1 MSDTT
6 DTKTRY
12 HLAGKRV
19 WVAGHTGMVGTA
31 LLRRLAREDVALIT
45 ASRDDV
51 DLRNQEQVEEFV
63 SRHRPHAIFLAAAR
77 VGGIAANDS
86 FPATFLYDNLLIAA
100 NTIEAARR
108 HHVEKL
114 LNLGSTC
121 VYPKFSRQ
129 PIPEDALLSGPL
141 EPTNQWYAVAKIA
154 AIKLCD
160 AYRRQ
165 YGCDFISAM
174 PTNLYGP
181 NDNFDLESSH
191 VIAALIAKF
200 SRAVAENSAE
210 VIIWGTGAPRRE
222 FLHVDDCAD
231 ALVHLMTHFSSEG
244 PVNVGTGADITIRE
258 LAQLLAQISGFRGK
272 LVFDPSRPDGT
283 PRKLSDV
290 SHLAALG
297 WSAGI
302 PLRHGLAQTYEWF
315 CARSGELRS
324 RTPADALTVPAGTV
338 IR

>member
-6 DTKTRY
+6 DTSTGYR
-12 HLAGKRV
+12 LAGKRV
-19 WVAGHTGMVGTA
+19 WIAGHTGMVGSA
-31 LLRRLAREDVALIT
+31 LVRRLECEDVKLIT
-45 ASRDDV
+45 PSRHDV
-51 DLRNQEQVEEFV
+51 DLRNQEQVENFV
-63 SRHRPHAIFLAAAR
+63 ARNRPQVIFLAAAR
-77 VGGIAANDS
+77 VGGIVANNS

-108 HHVEKL
+108 YNVEKL

-121 VYPKFSRQ
+121 VYPKFAPQ
-129 PIPEDALLSGPL
+129 PIPESALLSGPL
-141 EPTNQWYAVAKIA
+141 EPTNECYAVAKIA

-191 VIAALIAKF
+191 VIPALIAKF
-200 SRAVAENSAE
+200 ARVVGEKRSEIA
-210 VIIWGTGAPRRE
+210 IWGTGTPRRE

-231 ALVHLMTHFSSEG
+231 ALVYLMKHFSGEG
-244 PVNVGTGADITIRE
+244 PVNVGTGTDVTIGE
-258 LAQLLAQISGFRGK
+258 LAQMLAEISGFRGK

-283 PRKLSDV
+283 PRKMSDV
-290 SHLAALG
+290 SRLTALG
-297 WSAGI
+297 WSAAI
-302 PLRHGLAQTYEWF
+302 TLRRGLAQTYDWF
-315 CARSGELRS
+315 CNGSHEVRVRELVDIEASGRG
-324 RTPADALTVPAGTV
+324 A
-338 IR
+338 

>member
-6 DTKTRY
+6 DPGVY
-12 HLAGKRV
+12 PLAGKRV
-19 WVAGHTGMVGTA
+19 WVAGHTGMVGSA
-31 LLRRLAREDVALIT
+31 LVRRLQREDVTLIT
-45 ASRDDV
+45 ANRDEV
-51 DLRNQEQVEEFV
+51 DLKNQDQVDNFV
-63 SRHRPHAIFLAAAR
+63 SRNRPHAIFLAAAR
-77 VGGIAANDS
+77 VGGIVANSS

-100 NTIEAARR
+100 NTIEAAR
-108 HHVEKL
+108 HYAVEKL

-121 VYPKFSRQ
+121 VYPKLSPQ

-191 VIAALIAKF
+191 VIPALIAKF
-200 SRAVAENSAE
+200 AQAVTENRPE
-210 VIIWGTGAPRRE
+210 VVIWGTGTPRRE

-231 ALVHLMTHFSSEG
+231 ALVHLMTHFSGEG
-244 PVNVGTGADITIRE
+244 PVNVGTGADITIGE
-258 LAQLLAQISGFRGK
+258 LAQMLAAISGFRGK

-283 PRKLSDV
+283 PRKLADI
-290 SHLAALG
+290 SHLTSLG
-297 WSAGI
+297 WSAAI
-302 PLRHGLAQTYEWF
+302 PLARGLTQTYERF
-315 CARSGELRS
+315 FAQGGRA
-324 RTPADALTVPAGTV
+324 RTPSDFPTIPAGV
-338 IR
+338 CP